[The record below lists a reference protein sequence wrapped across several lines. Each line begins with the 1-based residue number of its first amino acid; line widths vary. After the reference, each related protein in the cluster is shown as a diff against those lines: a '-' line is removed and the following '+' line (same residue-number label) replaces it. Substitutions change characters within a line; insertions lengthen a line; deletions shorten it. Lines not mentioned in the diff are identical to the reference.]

1 MVNILM
7 LSKWHVHAEEY
18 ANFANAQPDAN
29 VVAVWDEDPVRGAAW
44 AQSLDADF
52 VADFDEAINRAD
64 VDAVI
69 VDGPTTDHRRVM
81 VAAANAGK
89 HIFTEKTLATTMDD
103 ARAIGDAIAANG
115 VKFCIS
121 YPHLMNPLY
130 RLCKQLIDA
139 GELGRVH
146 YMRFRNAHNGASA
159 GWLPPHWFDMD
170 AAGGGAMMD
179 LGCHPMYVAPF
190 LLGKPAR
197 VASIFNTTV
206 APAGDDNAVSV
217 VEFENKAIAVLETSF
232 VSPYDANCFELLGT
246 EGAVTSIGG
255 DIKIRTR
262 GNNSEWRTPSPDTLP
277 PKGPYPLRMF
287 LDGILHN
294 APIEYDI
301 NMAYALTEMLEKAY
315 QSHHT
320 GKIATL

>member
-18 ANFANAQPDAN
+18 ANFVNAQPDAN

-44 AQSLDADF
+44 AKELDAEFEPDF
-52 VADFDEAINRAD
+52 RTAVFRAD
-64 VDAVI
+64 VNAVI
-69 VDGPTTDHRRVM
+69 VDGPTTDHRRMM
-81 VAAANAGK
+81 VTAAHAGK
-89 HIFTEKTLATTMDD
+89 HIFTEKALATNMAD
-103 ARAIGDAIAANG
+103 ALAIGDVIAKIG

-130 RLCKQLIDA
+130 TLCKQLIDD

-159 GWLPPHWFDMD
+159 GWLPPHWYDME

-179 LGCHPMYVAPF
+179 LGCHPMYVAPY

-232 VSPYDANCFELLGT
+232 ISPYDANCFELLGT

-262 GNNSEWRTPSPDTLP
+262 SQNEWHTPATLP

-294 APIEYDI
+294 TPIRYDI
-301 NMAYALTEMLEKAY
+301 EMAYALTQMLENAY
-315 QSHHT
+315 KSHNT
-320 GKIATL
+320 GTIAIV